1 MTASWCAGHVKMKSK
16 FIWLKYLKQLQWPYI
31 FCKENVWKMYFEH
44 FVKVKSN
51 NWEIC
56 MNKCTTIIYNTMP
69 LPWFRHTR
77 CSYHHHGLPTLFGRH
92 QTLVYLVLHL
102 HLVSKFLNS
111 KYINTIESFNYVYLL
126 IKTYRDLFT
135 KWSY

>member
-1 MTASWCAGHVKMKSK
+1 
-16 FIWLKYLKQLQWPYI
+16 
-31 FCKENVWKMYFEH
+31 MYFEH

-69 LPWFRHTR
+69 LPWFRHTP

-92 QTLVYLVLHL
+92 QTLVYFVLHL

-126 IKTYRDLFT
+126 IKLIEIYSQSDHT
-135 KWSY
+135 KSKNKANKHHNVTCPSLYMYWYTIVIHIQ

>member
-1 MTASWCAGHVKMKSK
+1 
-16 FIWLKYLKQLQWPYI
+16 
-31 FCKENVWKMYFEH
+31 MYFEH

-69 LPWFRHTR
+69 LPWFRHTL

-102 HLVSKFLNS
+102 HLVSKFLYS
-111 KYINTIESFNYVYLL
+111 KYINTIESFNHVYLL

-135 KWSY
+135 K